1 MLIRLHRRL
10 SGTQK
15 RNTIVKRRRAKSR
28 LLIGVIG
35 VIGVRFDGAGSPE
48 LLDVAVSLA
57 R

>member
-35 VIGVRFDGAGSPE
+35 VRFDGAGSPE